1 MNKNFSLKENNKPP
15 VDVILPNYN
24 KSEFLIEAI
33 NSVLSQTYKNWVLYI
48 VDDKSSDNSW
58 RIIENTS
65 NLKNIIKIKLK
76 KNMGPSFCRNY
87 AMRISKSKYISF
99 IDSDDIWD
107 KNKLERQINFMEENN
122 FNFTYTDYVPFL
134 QIGIKKFYKKKTN
147 LKDEF
152 DFNAF
157 TNNSSINTTTMIIN
171 REIVGAHRFRKIK
184 LMEDYLF
191 KCQLMK
197 SNNIAKKLNENLAY
211 YRILGKSRSSQR
223 LKNIFCLWYI
233 NKKYN
238 KFGFFRNLI
247 SIISISINSIK
258 KYGFK

>member
-33 NSVLSQTYKNWVLYI
+33 KSVLSQTYKNWVLYI

-134 QIGIKKFYKKKTN
+134 QIGIKKFYKKNTN

-171 REIVGAHRFRKIK
+171 REIVGVHRFRKIK

-223 LKNIFCLWYI
+223 LKNIFSLWYI

>member
-134 QIGIKKFYKKKTN
+134 QIGIKKFYKKNTN

-171 REIVGAHRFRKIK
+171 REIVGVHRFRKIK

-223 LKNIFCLWYI
+223 LKNIFSLWYI

>member
-1 MNKNFSLKENNKPP
+1 
-15 VDVILPNYN
+15 
-24 KSEFLIEAI
+24 
-33 NSVLSQTYKNWVLYI
+33 
-48 VDDKSSDNSW
+48 
-58 RIIENTS
+58 
-65 NLKNIIKIKLK
+65 
-76 KNMGPSFCRNY
+76 
-87 AMRISKSKYISF
+87 
-99 IDSDDIWD
+99 
-107 KNKLERQINFMEENN
+107 MEENN

-134 QIGIKKFYKKKTN
+134 QIGIKKFYKKNTN

-171 REIVGAHRFRKIK
+171 REIVGVHRFRKIK

-197 SNNIAKKLNENLAY
+197 RNNIAKKLNENLAY

-223 LKNIFCLWYI
+223 LKNIFSLWYI